1 LSKTISD
8 FRLFR
13 RNPFG
18 NKLKLTKQQFLDFTI
33 LSLRWYLAIYMVSYG
48 WEKITG
54 GQFGITNTEI
64 LNTPIKDVDKFHV
77 AWHLFSLSKVFNI
90 IVGSTQILGAL
101 LIVINRTML
110 IGALVL
116 LPVLF
121 QILLVDV
128 AFAAERFGSALP
140 IRLFMMILSDFAILY
155 YYKDRM
161 ILAWKNL
168 TGTISTK
175 LKYKWGIYLL
185 VPIVGFLMDF
195 VFGFISIPFKMFIN
209 CLMSN

>member
-1 LSKTISD
+1 M
-8 FRLFR
+8 
-13 RNPFG
+13 
-18 NKLKLTKQQFLDFTI
+18 KLTKQQFLDFTI

-54 GQFGITNTEI
+54 GQFGITNAEI

-77 AWHLFSLSKVFNI
+77 AWYLFSLSKVFNI
-90 IVGSTQILGAL
+90 IVGSIQILGAF

-128 AFAAERFGSALP
+128 AFTTEVFGSALP
-140 IRLFMMILSDFAILY
+140 IRLSMMILCDFAILY

-168 TGTISTK
+168 TANISTK
-175 LKYKWGIYLL
+175 LKYKWWIYLL
-185 VPIVGFLMDF
+185 VPIVGFLLDF
-195 VFGFISIPFKMFIN
+195 VFGFISIPLKIFIN
-209 CLMSN
+209 WLMSN